1 MKFKHIIFALAA
13 TLVLAAPVQ
22 ARKKPA
28 RIETVLSKDVLKDKI
43 KGAWAGQIIGCSYGG
58 PTEFKYATT
67 IDRNIDI
74 PWPEHGIKRWYDR
87 FPGLYDDVYM
97 DLTFVEVFAKEG
109 LDAPVESFAKAFAN
123 APYPLWHANR
133 QARYNILSGIMPP
146 ESGHWLNNPHA
157 DDLDFQIEADYAGI
171 MAPGMVNA
179 AAYYCDDIGHMMNYG
194 DGWYGGVYVAAMYAL
209 AFVSDDIDFIV
220 NEALKVIPEG
230 TRYRKAM
237 SDVIRWHKQYPE
249 DWNLCWALVNKE
261 HAFDIGCPGGV
272 YSAFNI
278 DAVLNSAY
286 ILIGLLYGDKN
297 YYRTID
303 ISTRCGADSDCN
315 PASAGGILGTI
326 LGFEGIPEYWKKPIY
341 EVMDRNLEYTDI
353 SVNKATEMSFDQAL
367 QVIQRNGG
375 TIEKDR
381 VILPY
386 QKPEPVR
393 FEQSFAGHWPLPKKD
408 IKRFVD
414 QTGELVWEG
423 IGVVYSFSWQR
434 PQGYEEHGYEA
445 VVECWLDGKLDKT
458 MRIPT
463 GGHNLANELY
473 FHYNLPKGKHTVSF
487 KLLNPVEG
495 EARLIVGTELVY
507 SDELKL
513 SVHEDV

>member
-1 MKFKHIIFALAA
+1 MKIKHIFLALAA
-13 TLVLAAPVQ
+13 VLILAAPSQ
-22 ARKKPA
+22 ARKPKVPA
-28 RIETVLSKDVLKDKI
+28 EVTLSKEVLKDKI

-67 IDRNIDI
+67 IDQKIDI

-109 LDAPVESFAKAFAN
+109 LDAPIESFAKAFAN

-133 QARYNILSGIMPP
+133 QARYNILAGIMPP

-157 DDLDFQIEADYAGI
+157 DDIDFQIEADYAGI

-179 AAYYCDDIGHMMNYG
+179 AAHYCDEIGHMMNYG

-209 AFVSDDIDFIV
+209 AFVSNDIDFIV

-230 TRYRKAM
+230 TRYHTAM
-237 SDVIRWHKQYPE
+237 SDVIRWHKQYPD
-249 DWNLCWALVNKE
+249 DWHICWALVNKE

-286 ILIGLLYGDKN
+286 ILIGLLYGEKN
-297 YYRTID
+297 YYRTLD

-315 PASAGGILGTI
+315 PASAGGILGTV
-326 LGFEGIPEYWKKPIY
+326 LGFEGIPEYWRKPIY
-341 EVMDRNLEYTDI
+341 EVLDRDLVYTDI
-353 SVNKATEMSFDQAL
+353 SVNKATDMSFDQAL
-367 QVIQRNGG
+367 QVIRLNGG
-375 TIEKDR
+375 TVEDDK
-381 VILPY
+381 VILPC
-386 QKPEPVR
+386 QKPVPVR
-393 FEQSFAGHWPLPKKD
+393 FEQSFPGHWPQEKKD
-408 IKRFVD
+408 IKRYVD
-414 QTGELVWEG
+414 KAGELSWEG
-423 IGVVYSFSWQR
+423 IGVVYSFSWQK
-434 PQGYEEHGYEA
+434 PKDYQEHGYEA
-445 VVECWLDGKLDKT
+445 EVECYLDGKLDKT
-458 MRIPT
+458 VRIPS
-463 GGHNLANELY
+463 GGNNLANELY

-487 KLLNPVEG
+487 KLLNPEEG
-495 EARLIVGTELVY
+495 VRLIIGSQLTY
-507 SDELKL
+507 SDELIL
-513 SVHEDV
+513 TRHEDK